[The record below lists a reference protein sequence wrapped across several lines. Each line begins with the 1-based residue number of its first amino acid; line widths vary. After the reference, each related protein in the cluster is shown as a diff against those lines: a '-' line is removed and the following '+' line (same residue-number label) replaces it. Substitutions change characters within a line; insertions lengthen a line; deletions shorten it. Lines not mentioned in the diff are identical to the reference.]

1 MRQLEF
7 ASAGAAAGEAF
18 GQARRPL
25 DAVLWASSYVLNV
38 APARAFA
45 SALRGTWRRAA
56 KRPATVAHGR
66 NERE

>member
-1 MRQLEF
+1 
-7 ASAGAAAGEAF
+7 
-18 GQARRPL
+18 
-25 DAVLWASSYVLNV
+25 LNV